1 MDGPV
6 SERVDHARLLEFVV
20 ALFAASGLPREMA
33 EVVGRGFV
41 EAELLGFRSHG
52 VVRVANNLNW
62 IRQGETR
69 TSGAPAVLAERPAV
83 ANWDAQ
89 GLPGHWAMHLALAH
103 AIPRARELGAFTMTL
118 RRCQHLACLAATLM
132 PAIEARMIVLL
143 MVSSPDEAFV
153 SPFGGSQRLF
163 SNNPIALT
171 APGAGYPEDSPWP
184 ILFDVSMAITAGGQ
198 VARAARQGR
207 RLPEPAIKTRTGEP
221 TDDPGELARGGSVM
235 PVGGTGHGHKGHAL
249 TLMTEVLSQALAGY
263 GRSQKRAESEL
274 NSVYLQVLDP
284 SAFTDPANYGREIAH
299 LVRMVEEAP
308 PDEPDRPVRMP
319 GRRAWSTRAQQMAS
333 GVALEPGILEGLAPF
348 AEAAGLQL
356 PA

>member
-1 MDGPV
+1 MDVLHDPSLQEFQDEVRTWLEPFFAG
-6 SERVDHARLLEFVV
+6 EHQLGARDL
-20 ALFAASGLPREMA
+20 
-33 EVVGRGFV
+33 
-41 EAELLGFRSHG
+41 AELRRL
-52 VVRVANNLNW
+52 VRH
-62 IRQGETR
+62 
-69 TSGAPAVLAERPAV
+69 AERCRAWLGARPEV
-83 ANWDAQ
+83 D
-89 GLPGHWAMHLALAH
+89 LALA
-103 AIPRARELGAFTMTL
+103 E
-118 RRCQHLACLAATLM
+118 
-132 PAIEARMIVLL
+132 
-143 MVSSPDEAFV
+143 
-153 SPFGGSQRLF
+153 
-163 SNNPIALT
+163 
-171 APGAGYPEDSPWP
+171 
-184 ILFDVSMAITAGGQ
+184 
-198 VARAARQGR
+198 QGR

-263 GRSQKRAESEL
+263 GRSQERAESEL

-308 PDEPDRPVRMP
+308 PDEPGRPVRMP